1 MQHIAQSVIKIVLY
15 LRPTDM
21 FQPVQVRHVR
31 KNVTLKANF
40 VTRHVRVRLDKKKI
54 VNQKLLNLLK

>member
-1 MQHIAQSVIKIVLY
+1 
-15 LRPTDM
+15 M